1 MIQSLNSFE
10 LYENYAYHI
19 SLLRQFVSLH
29 SKGIPITTDSNKRGG
44 QGRSSFVSSSVHGN
58 NVWKSMKNIRGLDG
72 SGSIRSTSGRSSR
85 RGSLPTITKSTN
97 NAGIGGG
104 EKGGVV
110 VATEDPNADLSNGG
124 SKSGRGMRRIVSA
137 TGVLS
142 SMK

>member
-1 MIQSLNSFE
+1 
-10 LYENYAYHI
+10 
-19 SLLRQFVSLH
+19 
-29 SKGIPITTDSNKRGG
+29 
-44 QGRSSFVSSSVHGN
+44 
-58 NVWKSMKNIRGLDG
+58 MKNIRGLDG

-85 RGSLPTITKSTN
+85 RGSLPTITKNTN
-97 NAGIGGG
+97 NTGIGGG

-110 VATEDPNADLSNGG
+110 VATEENADLSNGG